1 MAIKVLI
8 IYNRENMD
16 PHIFG
21 NMVNIRYHW
30 LGKNTVETEGM
41 IWKTTIVRL
50 NSKPKKQKYDRIYYD
65 IETVDPK
72 SDQFASHI
80 FHSIAQG
87 TIQIFPL
94 ELDKKGKKL
103 KTNIPLQVKKLK

>member
-8 IYNRENMD
+8 IYNRDMTTSE
-16 PHIFG
+16 FG
-21 NMVNIRYHW
+21 SMVNTRYYW
-30 LGKNTVETEGM
+30 LGKSSVETEGM

-50 NSKPKKQKYDRIYYD
+50 DSKPKKQKYDRIYYD

-72 SDQFASHI
+72 DDKFSNHI

-87 TIQIFPL
+87 AIQIFPL
-94 ELDKKGKKL
+94 ELNKLDRKKL
-103 KTNIPLQVKKLK
+103 KTNIPLQIKKLK